1 MARQIINTLIL
12 FIILVLAQVLI
23 FNHIMLFGVAAPIV
37 FIYFIIRLNMSVS
50 FNALI
55 TLGFLIGLFVDICA
69 DTLGINALACTL
81 LSAVKK
87 PVLLAYTQHDEAL
100 NEITPSAAS
109 LGIWIYSKYMITMVV
124 IYCLLYFSIEFFSA
138 ANLWDILLMTMSS
151 TLLSFLLL
159 LGIDSLMM
167 KQRERL

>member
-81 LSAVKK
+81 LGAVKK
-87 PVLLAYTQHDEAL
+87 PVLLA
-100 NEITPSAAS
+100 
-109 LGIWIYSKYMITMVV
+109 
-124 IYCLLYFSIEFFSA
+124 
-138 ANLWDILLMTMSS
+138 
-151 TLLSFLLL
+151 
-159 LGIDSLMM
+159 
-167 KQRERL
+167 